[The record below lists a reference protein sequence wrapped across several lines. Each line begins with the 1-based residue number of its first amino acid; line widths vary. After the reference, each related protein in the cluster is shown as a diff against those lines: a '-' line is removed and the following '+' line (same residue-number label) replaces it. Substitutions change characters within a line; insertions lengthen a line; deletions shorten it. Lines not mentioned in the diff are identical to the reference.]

1 MILYV
6 NLKKVPD
13 ELSLKKKLLIKDI
26 KFFERDIA
34 KYSNDEI
41 LVEKNVSYYLFNT
54 LKKKNNVNVI
64 NDLCKDLK
72 SIKNKT
78 EIRNTRLAH
87 LRDGVALVKFFLLA
101 RKKPL

>member
-1 MILYV
+1 M
-6 NLKKVPD
+6 
-13 ELSLKKKLLIKDI
+13 
-26 KFFERDIA
+26 
-34 KYSNDEI
+34 
-41 LVEKNVSYYLFNT
+41 SYYLFNT

-87 LRDGVALVKFFLLA
+87 LRDGLALVKVFLLA
-101 RKKPL
+101 RKNLYKNISEFEASKKTRILQDGKPRFFFIKFSNNISHWF